1 MFGKKKKDLLRQPKI
16 YSAPKEQL
24 STILPKIFKI
34 VVIFFIVIFGLLYL
48 FLFSPVF
55 RIKNLELIGNF
66 TNENQKFLDNFK
78 GENIFLLKSKNIKED
93 LKKQNPQFLDIEVS
107 RGIPSTLRIQFI
119 ERTPAIIW
127 QTQNKFYLVDSDG
140 FIFKEVG
147 GDTNDLPKVLDNKN
161 LEVKILDQI
170 VTANFINFL
179 IDVNLKIQNLGLKIN
194 QFQVNDTIFQVEG
207 ITDKGIKIIFD
218 TTRQVSDQLDAFEKV
233 YNEHKSEIK
242 EYLDVRVEG
251 WVYYK

>member
-24 STILPKIFKI
+24 PSVLPKIFKI
-34 VVIFFIVIFGLLYL
+34 VLIVSIIIFGLLYL
-48 FLFSPVF
+48 LLFSPVF
-55 RIKNLELIGNF
+55 RIKNIELIGNF
-66 TNENQKFLDNFK
+66 TNENQKFLDDFK
-78 GENIFLLKSKNIKED
+78 GENIFLFKAKTVQED
-93 LKKQNPQFLDIEVS
+93 FKKQNPQFLNIQVS
-107 RGIPSTLRIQFI
+107 RGIPSTLRVQFI

-127 QTQNKFYLVDSDG
+127 QTQNKFYLVDLDG

-147 GDTNDLPKVLDNKN
+147 AVTSDLPGVLDNKN

-170 VTANFINFL
+170 VTANFINFVV
-179 IDVNLKIQNLGLKIN
+179 DVNLKIQNFGLKIN

-218 TTRQVSDQLDAFEKV
+218 TTRSIADQIDAFEKV
-233 YNEHKSEIK
+233 YNEHKAEIK